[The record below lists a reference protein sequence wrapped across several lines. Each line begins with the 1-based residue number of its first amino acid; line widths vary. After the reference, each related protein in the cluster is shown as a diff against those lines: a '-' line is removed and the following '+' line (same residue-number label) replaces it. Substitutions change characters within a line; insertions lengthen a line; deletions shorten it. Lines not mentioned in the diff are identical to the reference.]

1 MAYYAPFYRPTYYDQ
16 MQPNPNMNQFNQQYQ
31 QPMAQPVQQMQPT
44 QMSVTNQQTNNGL
57 VWVQGEAGAKSFLV
71 APGCT
76 VMLMDSEGERF
87 YLKSA
92 DASGMPLPLRI
103 FDYKERQ
110 NASAS
115 DFKAPASDFSGLDDK
130 FVTREEFERR
140 MASIAPQ
147 TATKKTKNKLTED
160 AENGE
165 QLV

>member
-16 MQPNPNMNQFNQQYQ
+16 MNTPSFNQQ
-31 QPMAQPVQQMQPT
+31 PMVQPVQQIPT
-44 QMSVTNQQTNNGL
+44 PAQQTNNGL

-92 DASGMPLPLRI
+92 DASGMPLPLRV
-103 FDYKERQ
+103 FEYKERTETAQ
-110 NASAS
+110 QTAGGSVAAC
-115 DFKAPASDFSGLDDK
+115 DDLDSK
-130 FVTREEFERR
+130 FVTRDEFERR

-147 TATKKTKNKLTED
+147 KKNKNKLTED
-160 AENGE
+160 AEDGDATI
-165 QLV
+165 

>member
-76 VMLMDSEGERF
+76 VMLLDSENSAF

-92 DASGMPLPLRI
+92 DLSGMPLPLRI
-103 FDYKERQ
+103 FDYKERI
-110 NASAS
+110 NAPSQAAVAS
-115 DFKAPASDFSGLDDK
+115 TSEEKINLDN
-130 FVTREEFERR
+130 FVTRKEFEERI
-140 MASIAPQ
+140 ASIASQ
-147 TATKKTKNKLTED
+147 HNSRLTED
-160 AENGE
+160 VTEPE
-165 QLV
+165 

>member
-16 MQPNPNMNQFNQQYQ
+16 MNTPSFNQQ
-31 QPMAQPVQQMQPT
+31 PMVQPVQQVPT
-44 QMSVTNQQTNNGL
+44 PAQQTNNGL

-92 DASGMPLPLRI
+92 DASGMPLPLRV
-103 FDYKERQ
+103 FEYKERTETAQ
-110 NASAS
+110 QTAGGSVAAFDN
-115 DFKAPASDFSGLDDK
+115 LDDK
-130 FVTREEFERR
+130 FVTRDEFERR

-147 TATKKTKNKLTED
+147 KKSKNKLTED
-160 AENGE
+160 VEDGDTTI
-165 QLV
+165 